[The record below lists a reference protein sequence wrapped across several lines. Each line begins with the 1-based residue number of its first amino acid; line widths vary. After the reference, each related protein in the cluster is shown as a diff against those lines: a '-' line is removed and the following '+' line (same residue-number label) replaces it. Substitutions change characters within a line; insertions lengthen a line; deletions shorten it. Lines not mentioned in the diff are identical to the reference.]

1 MAILLS
7 DGIKIEDS
15 LRRVSVGYELKPLY
29 LYQFHIMVSEEDF
42 GGEPPLWQTIAR
54 SLALAVSIFWKSQ
67 KKLLN
72 ETLKSYDLSD
82 PYGESLWWGAGGKEV
97 IVQIGNTQSRNI
109 NDIWKILMDVFQT
122 HFPKSVISIIET
134 YEGPN
139 VSLEQIKEGRR
150 GSWYEIGADWFNK
163 QQWFI
168 KTALILGGVAVVAY
182 SVSSITKAF
191 RRK

>member
-7 DGIKIEDS
+7 DGVKIEDS
-15 LRRVSVGYELKPLY
+15 LTRVSVGYELKPLC

-42 GGEPPLWQTIAR
+42 GGRFPTWRGITRMITYAGMWD
-54 SLALAVSIFWKSQ
+54 FHQ
-67 KKLLN
+67 KQVLN
-72 ETLKSYDLSD
+72 ETLDSYDLTD
-82 PYGESLWWGAGGKEV
+82 PYGESKWWGAGGKEV

-109 NDIWKILMDVFQT
+109 NDIWKILMNVFET
-122 HFPKSVISIIET
+122 IFPESVISIIET
-134 YEGPN
+134 YEGPKI
-139 VSLEQIKEGRR
+139 SLEEIEKGRR
-150 GSWYEIGADWFNK
+150 GSWYEIGADWFDE

-168 KTALILGGVAVVAY
+168 KTALILGGIGVISY